1 MVHCSDVGNRLS
13 EFCSTK
19 VHRKAETGK
28 NIPRKSRFVIVGRN
42 IFESHFLF
50 RFLPNIN
57 PTCSL
62 CQCNFLILKYRFLKF
77 LLSVPH
83 KFSRSVLSADS

>member
-57 PTCSL
+57 T
-62 CQCNFLILKYRFLKF
+62 
-77 LLSVPH
+77 LLTPH
-83 KFSRSVLSADS
+83 RAHGVHWQQGQVQ

>member
-28 NIPRKSRFVIVGRN
+28 IPQRKSRFVIVGRN
-42 IFESHFLF
+42 IFESHFLSDSC
-50 RFLPNIN
+50 
-57 PTCSL
+57 PTLTQLAAYVTVTS
-62 CQCNFLILKYRFLKF
+62 
-77 LLSVPH
+77 
-83 KFSRSVLSADS
+83 